1 MKADRLQQIEHLYH
15 AANELLPSERS
26 RFLETAC
33 GGDSDLRREVGELL
47 AQDDGEGRL
56 EQSLGQ
62 VAAELLTAE
71 PASRWKA
78 GSEVG
83 PYRILGLVGSG
94 GMGDVF
100 RARDTRLGRDVA
112 IKTAHQAFG
121 ARFLREARAI
131 SALNH
136 PNVCTL
142 YDVGPDYL
150 VMEYVEG
157 RKLAGP
163 LKLEKAVDYALQILD
178 ALAAAHAKGIIH
190 RDLKPAN
197 IMVTRQ
203 GIKLL
208 DFGLARQTANH
219 EVPSVT
225 LGTLTAAGQIAGTIQ
240 YMSPEQ
246 LQGRKADARSDIF
259 SFGCLLYEMISGERA
274 FAGSTPAS
282 VIAAVLEREPA
293 PLKILPRLERTVL
306 ACLLKDPEQRF
317 QTVVDL
323 KRELVWAMEAATPAH
338 KAQARLPWILAVLGS
353 ASALLCGA
361 LYVARPVP
369 TSGVTNV
376 EITTSPTLAPSSFA
390 VSPDGRSIAYVASSA
405 GRSVLWVR
413 PLDSQAGT
421 PLPDTEGALNPFW
434 APDGRSL
441 GFFADQKLKSIEV
454 GSNHSESLADADSTM
469 AQGTWNEA
477 GDILFTSGGRILRR
491 TAAGGRAVKVL
502 EFGNTVTN
510 LRAPFFLPD
519 GRTFLFLAMAG
530 RPSIWL
536 GSLAGSAPKR
546 VAALESPA
554 DSAALYL
561 DSGWLLRVR
570 QNLLEA
576 LRLDPATGEL
586 SGNPVVL
593 AHGVGVDA
601 ATSTGSFSVSR
612 TGTLAWR
619 QTAGS
624 QRQLL
629 WLDHSGHRIGTFG
642 DPADDRQSFP
652 ELSPDGDRVA
662 VARGSLGLRDIW
674 LLEGIHRKRFTRHAA
689 DERYSIWSPDGAQM
703 VFGSNRLGKFDLY
716 RKSADGSGEEE
727 LILGSPEDKAPNSW
741 STDGRYILYASQ
753 QNNGDLMVLPTTGDR
768 KPMTFLS
775 TPFNERQG
783 MFSPDG
789 KLVAY
794 QSNESG
800 RFEIYLRPFQGSGAT
815 LQISAGGGSMPRW
828 NPNGRELYYL
838 SRDGNMMAVS
848 LSGSPSRL
856 VPSAPSPLFPV
867 QIPASDN
874 KQGYDVGK
882 GGRFLINTELEIA
895 HDPIRL
901 LLNSQLRLK

>member
-1 MKADRLQQIEHLYH
+1 MKSDRLQQIEKLYH
-15 AANELLPSERS
+15 AANDLLPSERS

-33 GGDSDLRREVGELL
+33 AGDPDLRREVAELL
-47 AQDDGEGRL
+47 AQDEGEGRL
-56 EQSLGQ
+56 EQPLGQ
-62 VAAELLTAE
+62 IAAEILTTE
-71 PASRWKA
+71 PASRWKP
-78 GSEVG
+78 GTEVG

-112 IKTAHQAFG
+112 IKTARESFG

-163 LKLEKAVDYALQILD
+163 LSLERVVEYALQILD
-178 ALAAAHAKGIIH
+178 ALAAAHAKGIVH

-219 EVPSVT
+219 ELPSVT

-246 LQGRKADARSDIF
+246 LQGKKADARSDIF

-293 PLKILPRLERTVL
+293 PLNILPGLERTVR

-323 KRELVWAMEAATPAH
+323 KRELVWAMDAATPAR
-338 KAQARLPWILAVLGS
+338 KGRSRLPWILAGVAA
-353 ASALLCGA
+353 ASAMVLA
-361 LYVARPVP
+361 FLYWARPLSISSVA
-369 TSGVTNV
+369 NV
-376 EITTSPTLAPSSFA
+376 EIATSPTLAPSSFA
-390 VSPDGRSIAYVASSA
+390 LSPDGRSIAYVASSA

-413 PLDSQAGT
+413 PFDAQSGS

-434 APDGRSL
+434 SPDGRSL
-441 GFFADQKLKSIEV
+441 GFFANQKLKSIEV
-454 GSNHSESLADADSTM
+454 GASHSESLADADSTM
-469 AQGTWNEA
+469 AQGTWNAA

-491 TAAGGRAVKVL
+491 TAAGGRSVKVL
-502 EFGNTVTN
+502 EFGSGVSN
-510 LRAPFFLPD
+510 LRSPVFLPD
-519 GRTFLFLAMAG
+519 GRSFLFLAMTD
-530 RPSIWL
+530 RPTIWL
-536 GSLAGSAPKR
+536 GSIGSAKSKR
-546 VAALESPA
+546 VAVLESPA
-554 DSAALYL
+554 DSAGLYL

-576 LRLDPATGEL
+576 RRFDPATGEL

-593 AHGVGVDA
+593 AHGVGVDP
-601 ATSTGSFSVSR
+601 ATLTGSFSVSG

-629 WLDHSGHRIGTFG
+629 WLDHSGHRVGTFG

-652 ELSPDGDRVA
+652 ELSPDGQRVA
-662 VARGSLGLRDIW
+662 VARGPLGLRDIW
-674 LLEGIHRKRFTRHAA
+674 LLEGIHRKRFTRSVA
-689 DERYSIWSPDGAQM
+689 DERYSIWSPDGAQV

-716 RKSADGSGEEE
+716 RKAADGSGDEE

-741 STDGRYILYASQ
+741 SPDGRYILYASQ

-768 KPMTFLS
+768 KPIPFLT
-775 TPFNERQG
+775 TPLNERQG

-789 KLVAY
+789 KMVAY

-800 RFEIYLRPFQGSGAT
+800 RFEIYLRPFQGPGAT
-815 LQISAGGGSMPRW
+815 LQISAGGGIMPRW
-828 NPNGRELYYL
+828 NPNGRELFYL
-838 SRDGNMMAVS
+838 SKDGNMMAVT
-848 LSGSPSRL
+848 LSGSPGHL
-856 VPSAPSPLFPV
+856 VASAPAALFPV
-867 QIPASDN
+867 QIAATEN

-882 GGRFLINTELEIA
+882 GGRFLINSELEIA
-895 HDPIRL
+895 DDPIRL
-901 LLNSQLRLK
+901 MLNALLRLR